1 MCDEAVDDC
10 PAALKFVSD
19 KFVTNKVLEKFDNAL
34 HANDDIL
41 FYNED
46 FDKVTL
52 TANNRH
58 ILAVYLDKI
67 NLNNNNNSYEDD
79 PDTIIHIRLLAWHR
93 TLENTKHLK
102 KSKKLMPVAW
112 HPKKWWNFCMS

>member
-1 MCDEAVDDC
+1 M
-10 PAALKFVSD
+10 
-19 KFVTNKVLEKFDNAL
+19 LEKFDNAL

-52 TANNRH
+52 IANNRH
-58 ILAVYLDKI
+58 ILTVYLDKI
-67 NLNNNNNSYEDD
+67 NNNNNNNNNNNSYEDD
-79 PDTIIHIRLLAWHR
+79 PDTFIHIILLAWHR

-102 KSKKLMPVAW
+102 KKSKKLMPVGW
-112 HPKKWWNFCMS
+112 HPKKW